1 MLKDDHI
8 SKWEKEDRYHGIA
21 LFAYLTVQMQ
31 NLKEYKEATHWL
43 AVVCDMGSEK
53 CDWVIF
59 DDWEHEKV
67 RFVAQEVS
75 YHLRQTALQCELLTR
90 KKLMEE
96 MMIPDWRLEEAIDF
110 YTKEGSH

>member
-1 MLKDDHI
+1 MKEENRLADDQFTRI
-8 SKWEKEDRYHGIA
+8 YVPVRVGG
-21 LFAYLTVQMQ
+21 
-31 NLKEYKEATHWL
+31 HWL
-43 AVVCDMGSEK
+43 AVVCDMGCEK
-53 CDWVIF
+53 CDWVTF